1 MELLRVANMPLSGP
15 GLASEIQTALTPY
28 NGTQFAPFCTA
39 IGMGIVLATSGMLTF
54 TTADVGTVPGVG
66 AGVGTGITGLVSA
79 NIQTQMYNKGQS
91 FWASLQ
97 TGGPGTEWMNICT
110 KIALVVK
117 THFAMNATLTSAH
130 APVFLGVGTV
140 LSYAGVTIPAMKA
153 AIVAQAP
160 GAWAAARFPELAEAV
175 ATGVVLELTTHSPT
189 DTVTITGSPTGIP
202 VPGAGSGAGI
212 VT

>member
-1 MELLRVANMPLSGP
+1 MPLSGS
-15 GLASEIQTALTPY
+15 GLASEIQTALAPY
-28 NGTQFAPFCTA
+28 NGTQFAPFCNA
-39 IGMGIVLATSGMLTF
+39 IGMGIVLATSGILTF
-54 TTADVGTVPGVG
+54 TTSDVGTVPGVG
-66 AGVGTGITGLVSA
+66 VGTGTGIAGLVTS

-91 FWASLQ
+91 FWSSFQ
-97 TGGPGTEWMNICT
+97 NNGPGVEWSNVCA
-110 KIALVVK
+110 KIALAVK
-117 THFAMNATLTSAH
+117 THFAANATLTSTH
-130 APVFLGVGTV
+130 TPVFAGVGTV

-160 GAWAAARFPELAEAV
+160 GSWASARFPELAEAV

-189 DTVTITGSPTGIP
+189 DIVTITGSPIGIP